1 MDAFFKALMII
12 AILVAILAM
21 IEKLI
26 TTNLY
31 RQRYSLNKNSY
42 IKILIPGIPLPCY
55 IYRAKQCACLKDIP
69 PELRAIYEKRIIPV
83 HISHGI
89 KKRLIKT
96 KNSAEGIFTTGSP
109 INSIVKTVSN
119 GMGLINDSDPTQSET
134 DARWKILKPIGYT
147 VKCFVDGYHL
157 YIM

>member
-1 MDAFFKALMII
+1 MDTFFKILIVI
-12 AILVAILAM
+12 AVLVAVLAM

-31 RQRYSLNKNSY
+31 RQRYLLNKNNY
-42 IKILIPGIPLPCY
+42 IKILVPGIPLPCY
-55 IYRAKQCACLKDIP
+55 VYHAKQCACLKEIP
-69 PELRAIYEKRIIPV
+69 AEMRAIYEKKIIPV
-83 HISHGI
+83 HISHTI
-89 KKRLIKT
+89 KKRLRNT

-119 GMGLINDSDPTQSET
+119 GMGLINDSDPTQSDTE
-134 DARWKILKPIGYT
+134 AHWKILKPVGYT
-147 VKCFVDGYHL
+147 VKCFVDGMHL